1 MSLNLFE
8 NTKLDFEV
16 SLIKLDRSHT
26 GDEITDVV
34 EVIIPVDQSAILNLE
49 INESSLAMGAKGTIT
64 ISNKFNIFER
74 LKISS
79 NSPNDLY
86 VAISIK
92 DVELTKTEINET
104 DKVVTVVGLV
114 NSTTAGSK
122 DIVDNILI
130 FSWEEAF
137 VAATRKTQ
145 VEYFT
150 GKGIELGI
158 PPLNQ
163 VDVIQLAETFN
174 TYIYKLASTTD
185 PVITDMEKSAVSNV
199 KHDIKTTPGE
209 ALSVYDAL
217 INMLKESTVGP
228 GSEVGRVPYFRFIN
242 TLDLDGTIKR
252 KLRFDAFLTD
262 KHIELI
268 RVVLEGGDT
277 GDFSDVYIE
286 KFSIG
291 PLAETSPVDPNINLY
306 NKIETYNITRA
317 DVGKL
322 RETTWGDYQFSSD
335 GNPDPGPFAANG
347 VTFADLELA
356 FIERDLGGLKDVEV
370 NLLLLDVKE
379 IKVFQVEVSNTAAGA
394 KLQQENMI
402 ANTVIK
408 SFLTINETIS
418 FTIKGSVIRQPNKFI
433 WIERGVKEDDY
444 KKLWY
449 VNSVTHKFKDGKY
462 ITDVIATKIF
472 GDTSIAAIT
481 TISKKQGG
489 RIGGGPNDPSAGG
502 GDGDRA
508 LQAPPL
514 ATQGNIFGGNPLD
527 DEQAR
532 KDALFLEQHEALNNP
547 PTPEKFLT
555 TIDSDKVVGKK
566 PITPEQQAQLEAWVT
581 INTPDDTA
589 ETKTVKPPLNKDQ
602 VSLLDAERI
611 GVEANKRAP
620 KEASAE
626 AKPSILDTI
635 AAGIKKK

>member
-1 MSLNLFE
+1 MSLNIFE
-8 NTKLDFEV
+8 NTNLDFEV
-16 SLIKLDRSHT
+16 SLIKFDRSHV
-26 GDEITDVV
+26 GGEIIDVV
-34 EVIIPVDQSAILNLE
+34 EVIIPIDSSAILNLE

-74 LKISS
+74 LKIAS

-86 VAISIK
+86 VAINIK
-92 DVELTKTEINET
+92 DAELTETDIDVT
-104 DKVVTVVGLV
+104 DKVITVVGLV

-122 DIVDNILI
+122 DIVENILI
-130 FSWEEAF
+130 FNWEEAF

-145 VEYFT
+145 LEYFT

-163 VDVIQLAETFN
+163 VDVITLAETFN

-199 KHDIKTTPGE
+199 KHDLKTTPGE
-209 ALSVYDAL
+209 DLSVYDAL
-217 INMLKESTVGP
+217 NNMLKESTVGP
-228 GSEVGRVPYFRFIN
+228 GSVVGRVPYLRFVN
-242 TLDLDGTIKR
+242 TLIDGKVKR
-252 KLRFDAFLTD
+252 KLKFDAFLTD
-262 KHIELI
+262 RHIELV
-268 RVVLEGGDT
+268 RTVEEGGNT

-291 PLAETSPVDPNINLY
+291 PLAETSPVDPNINFY
-306 NKIETYNITRA
+306 NKIEKYNITRA
-317 DVGKL
+317 DVGRL
-322 RETTWGDYQFSSD
+322 RETTWGDYQFTKGD
-335 GNPDPGPFAANG
+335 GNPDAG
-347 VTFADLELA
+347 VVNTDLHAFADLELA
-356 FIERDLGGLKDVEV
+356 FIDRDLGGLDVEV
-370 NLLLLDVKE
+370 NLPLLDVKE
-379 IKVFQVEVSNTAAGA
+379 IKVFPIEINATSSDA
-394 KLQQENMI
+394 KLQQENMVTT
-402 ANTVIK
+402 TVIK
-408 SFLTINETIS
+408 SFLTISETIS
-418 FTIKGSVIRQPNKFI
+418 FTVKGSVIRQPNKFI
-433 WIERGVKEDDY
+433 WIEREAKEDDY

-449 VNSVTHKFKDGKY
+449 VNSVTHKFNDGKY
-462 ITDVIATKIF
+462 VTDIIATKIF
-472 GDTSIAAIT
+472 GDTSIAAI
-481 TISKKQGG
+481 KAAGNKQG
-489 RIGGGPNDPSAGG
+489 NDPSAGG

-527 DEQAR
+527 DEEAR